1 MREQSQ
7 FYLDHDKDKVWY
19 LPSMGRDYYHR
30 LDGPAVEYRD
40 GTKYW
45 YVDDKLHRLDGPAL
59 EFADGSESW
68 YINGNQLPIREVEA
82 WLDENDINL
91 KTEAG
96 QIAFKLR
103 WS

>member
-1 MREQSQ
+1 
-7 FYLDHDKDKVWY
+7 
-19 LPSMGRDYYHR
+19 MGSNYYHR
-30 LDGPAVEYRD
+30 LDGPAIEYKD

-59 EFADGSESW
+59 EFADGYESW

-82 WLDENDINL
+82 WLEENKIDL

-103 WS
+103 WM